1 MDQEIPTLLAA
12 DEPPAVMVARAEGGG
27 DYFITCEHS
36 GRAIP
41 RRLGDLGVAPADL
54 TRHIAWDIGV
64 AGVGRALSAALD
76 ATLVTQTYSRLVID
90 CNRTPETPQSILS
103 LSEETEIPGNRDVT
117 AAEVAARAR
126 EVFHPYHDRIAALL
140 DRRAAAG
147 RASILV
153 ALHSYTPV
161 YHGETRPWH
170 IGILYNRDDR
180 LARVLLD
187 LLAGET
193 DLIVGDNKPYFVDD
207 STDYTI
213 PVHGER
219 RGIPHVEIEIRQDL
233 IADAA
238 GQADWAARL
247 TRLFQAARD
256 QLAAASVI

>member
-1 MDQEIPTLLAA
+1 MDQAIPTLLAA
-12 DEPPAVMVARAEGGG
+12 DEPPAVAVARADGGG

-41 RRLGDLGVAPADL
+41 RRLGDLGVAQSDL

-64 AGVGRALSAALD
+64 AGVGRGLAGALD

-90 CNRTPETPQSILS
+90 CNRTPETPQSILT
-103 LSEETEIPGNRDVT
+103 LSEGTEIPGNRDVT
-117 AAEVAARAR
+117 AAAAARAR
-126 EVFHPYHDRIAALL
+126 EVFHPYHDRIATLL

-147 RASILV
+147 QATILV

-161 YHGETRPWH
+161 YHGATRPWH

-187 LLAGET
+187 LLAGAA
-193 DLIVGDNKPYFVDD
+193 DLTVGDNQPYFVDD
-207 STDYTI
+207 TTDYTI
-213 PVHGER
+213 PIHGER

-233 IADAA
+233 IAEQA
-238 GQADWAARL
+238 GQAEWAARL
-247 TRLFQAARD
+247 AGLFSAARD
-256 QLAAASVI
+256 RLAANSAI